1 MTIRLAPV
9 LLAPLVLTM
18 AGAAAHAD
26 EELSLCGQ
34 KAYEMG
40 LKWQQQSAEV
50 AALQRQT
57 YALAQMRL
65 DEALAAAAPDAKL
78 AIITDLDE
86 TVIDNSALLAR
97 DLADCHMYDAWD
109 TWLPWERDGI
119 PAMIP
124 GAMEFLTHADE
135 LGVTIRYVSD
145 RSDEQKTDTVA
156 TLMALGLPQV
166 SDASV
171 LLLGPPKVERREIV
185 SADHQIVLLLGDT
198 LHDFDGRFRKTPLE
212 DQRATVTEESA
223 KWGAEWIVFP
233 NAGYGTWS
241 EAPLTEW
248 AAAPLVE
255 PWE

>member
-86 TVIDNSALLAR
+86 TVIDNSDLLVR
-97 DLADCHMYDAWD
+97 DMQACHDYTAWD
-109 TWLPWERDGI
+109 TWKDWERTGQPRLI
-119 PAMIP
+119 A
-124 GAMEFLTHADE
+124 GAKTFLDYADE
-135 LGVTIRYVSD
+135 KGVAIYYISD
-145 RSDEQKTDTVA
+145 RYDENKAQ
-156 TLMALGLPQV
+156 TLASLEQLELPQV

-171 LLLGPPKVERREIV
+171 LLLGPPKQERRASV
-185 SADHQIVLLLGDT
+185 AADHEVIMQLGDT
-198 LHDFDGRFRKTPLE
+198 LHDFSEEFVSSVPLDTQRELVETQAERFGR
-212 DQRATVTEESA
+212 D
-223 KWGAEWIVFP
+223 WIVLP
-233 NAGYGTWS
+233 NATYGTWRKADLTAWD
-241 EAPLTEW
+241 APLKTE
-248 AAAPLVE
+248 
-255 PWE
+255 